1 MNLFLIQHWKKE
13 MPYIVD
19 IRNVTVSYRENVA
32 LHNVSLSVEEGELVA
47 IAGPNGAGKT
57 TLLTVING
65 LGKLLSGVVKVF
77 GIEVNQRNINQLR
90 KAIGYVPQK
99 LNIDPRMPITVREVV
114 MIGRYGKI
122 GLLRKANDNDKKVVD
137 DVIDSVGI
145 RHLLHRP
152 IGHLSG
158 GELQKVH
165 MARALAQE
173 PKILLLDEPT
183 ANLDLSAQKSI
194 LELIEKIHWQ
204 KQLTTFVVMHEL
216 THLPQN
222 CGRMILMK
230 NAKIVFQG
238 EPQKALSENILSE
251 VYDCPVKLLKTD
263 NGVIVRALTNA

>member
-1 MNLFLIQHWKKE
+1 

-32 LHNVSLSVEEGELVA
+32 LHNVSLTVEEGELVA

-183 ANLDLSAQKSI
+183 ANLDLSAQN
-194 LELIEKIHWQ
+194 
-204 KQLTTFVVMHEL
+204 VVMHEL

-238 EPQKALSENILSE
+238 ETQKALSENILSE